1 MSDKNFYNIS
11 GDDKGNVWV
20 NDTQVFWAYQP
31 GMRELEVPDL
41 IVPPP
46 DPSVPGDKGFSD
58 ALKVSGIRRLK
69 IKCGVIDA
77 RHCIEDAIDINHS
90 EAVEIEVDTL
100 YAAKR
105 YCSTQKGASLD
116 VKTTVRRQIGHGKET
131 DYDLGNKSDQAK
143 GRTRQISLDITTED
157 RSVVAVRVMHA
168 HRPALLNKATQR
180 YKVNGWLK
188 GWISYLFFL
197 F

>member
-11 GDDKGNVWV
+11 GDDTGNVWV
-20 NDTQVFWAYQP
+20 NDTQVFWASQP
-31 GMRELEVPDL
+31 GMRELTVPDL
-41 IVPPP
+41 IVP
-46 DPSVPGDKGFSD
+46 DEGFSD
-58 ALKVSGIRRLK
+58 ALKVSGIRRL
-69 IKCGVIDA
+69 IIRCGKIDA

-90 EAVEIEVDTL
+90 EAVEIHVEEL
-100 YAAKR
+100 HAAKR
-105 YCSTQKGASLD
+105 YCTTTKGASLGIKIV
-116 VKTTVRRQIGHGKET
+116 VKQQIGHGKET
-131 DYDLGNKSDQAK
+131 DHDLGNKSDQGK
-143 GRTRQISLDITTED
+143 GRTRQVALDITTAD

-168 HRPALLNKATQR
+168 HRPELLNKATQR